1 MQFLS
6 AFVYHTIAHADMF
19 WFNPDALHAFR
30 PHESLLTH
38 DYADYIGTG
47 EQPQLQR
54 WKDLCSEVQARAR
67 ERERSEAERTGEGEL
82 SPEELELRASLSCG
96 PLPSAGFVQERVLQ
110 RMPTQSGLIAD
121 GRAAA
126 QRAAAPAKKP
136 RREVSTAVQTTVPP
150 LTLTTRSRAE
160 KPRQVA
166 HPLGHWK
173 GM

>member
-6 AFVYHTIAHADMF
+6 ALVYHTIAHADMF

-82 SPEELELRASLSCG
+82 SPEELSC
-96 PLPSAGFVQERVLQ
+96 
-110 RMPTQSGLIAD
+110 
-121 GRAAA
+121 
-126 QRAAAPAKKP
+126 APASRVAPCQVQALFRRRCCSACPP
-136 RREVSTAVQTTVPP
+136 RA
-150 LTLTTRSRAE
+150 
-160 KPRQVA
+160 
-166 HPLGHWK
+166 G
-173 GM
+173 